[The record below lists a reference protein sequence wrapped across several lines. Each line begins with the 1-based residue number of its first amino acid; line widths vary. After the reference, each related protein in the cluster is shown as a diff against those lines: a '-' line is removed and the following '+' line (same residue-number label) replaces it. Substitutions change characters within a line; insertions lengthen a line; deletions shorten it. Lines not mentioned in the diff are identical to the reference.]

1 MTKEEYALWGA
12 DDSYAVDW
20 ALSKLGFVELNE
32 EESAE

>member
-20 ALSKLGFVELNE
+20 ALAKLGFVESTE
-32 EESAE
+32 EASAE